1 MKATSREYT
10 LGKTLLNVRD
20 VEHRYADQ
28 VVLRDVNFEIR
39 DIVRPDCTTGQ
50 VVALLGPSGIGKSTL
65 FRILAGLQE
74 PTSGRVEVG
83 VNARRVEAGMVGV
96 VFQNY
101 QLFEHRTVL
110 GNLAVAARLSC
121 RSGKEAMQ
129 RSRQMLKR
137 FGLEQFASRYPVQI
151 SGGQRQRVAIAQQ
164 FVCSQHFLLMDE
176 PFSGLDPLAL
186 ESVCELITEVAN
198 LDELNTI
205 IVVTHNIE
213 AALQVADTV
222 LIMGRDRDAAGA
234 PILGARIQET
244 VDLISAGLAWR
255 KGINSAPEFV
265 EVERRIR
272 ERFRTL

>member
-1 MKATSREYT
+1 MKGREFT
-10 LGKTLLNVRD
+10 LGKTLLKVSGVD
-20 VEHRYADQ
+20 HRYADQ
-28 VVLRDVNFEIR
+28 IVLRDVSFEIR
-39 DIVRPDCTTGQ
+39 DIIRPDTTTGQ
-50 VVALLGPSGIGKSTL
+50 VVALLGPSGMGKSTL
-65 FRILAGLQE
+65 FRILAGLLE
-74 PTSGRVEVG
+74 PTSGNVEVG
-83 VNARRVEAGMVGV
+83 ADAKRVQAGMVGV

-101 QLFEHRTVL
+101 VLFEHRTVL
-110 GNLAVAARLSC
+110 GNLTVAARRTCGS
-121 RSGKEAMQ
+121 RRAAIE

-137 FGLEQFASRYPVQI
+137 FGLDQFARRYPVQL

-176 PFSGLDPLAL
+176 PFSGLDPLAI
-186 ESVCELITEVAN
+186 ESVSELITEVAN

-222 LIMGRDRDAAGA
+222 LIMGRDRDKAGNSV
-234 PILGARIQET
+234 PGARIQET

-255 KGINSAPEFV
+255 KGLNSTPEFV

>member
-1 MKATSREYT
+1 MKAASREYT
-10 LGKTLLNVRD
+10 LGKTLLKVSGVD
-20 VEHRYADQ
+20 HRYADS

-39 DIVRPDCTTGQ
+39 DIIRPDTTTGQ
-50 VVALLGPSGIGKSTL
+50 VVALLGPSGMGKSTL

-83 VNARRVEAGMVGV
+83 VDAKPVEAGMVGV

-101 QLFEHRTVL
+101 ELFEHRTVL
-110 GNLAVAARLSC
+110 GNLVVAARRSC
-121 RSGKEAMQ
+121 RSRSAAIE
-129 RSRQMLKR
+129 RSRQMLTR
-137 FGLEQFASRYPVQI
+137 FGLEQFGPRYPVQL

-222 LIMGRDRDAAGA
+222 LIMGRDRDLKGA
-234 PILGARIQET
+234 PVAGARIQES

-255 KGINSAPEFV
+255 KGLNSSPEFV

>member
-1 MKATSREYT
+1 M
-10 LGKTLLNVRD
+10 
-20 VEHRYADQ
+20 
-28 VVLRDVNFEIR
+28 
-39 DIVRPDCTTGQ
+39 
-50 VVALLGPSGIGKSTL
+50 GKSTL
-65 FRILAGLQE
+65 FRILAGLLE
-74 PTSGRVEVG
+74 PTSGDVEVG
-83 VNARRVEAGMVGV
+83 ADAKRVQAGMVGV

-101 QLFEHRTVL
+101 VLFEHRTVL
-110 GNLAVAARLSC
+110 GNLTVAARRTCGS
-121 RSGKEAMQ
+121 RRAAIE

-137 FGLEQFASRYPVQI
+137 FGLDQFARRYPVQL

-176 PFSGLDPLAL
+176 PFSGLDPLAI
-186 ESVCELITEVAN
+186 ESVSELITEVAN

-222 LIMGRDRDAAGA
+222 LIMGRDRDKAGNSV
-234 PILGARIQET
+234 PGARIQET

-255 KGINSAPEFV
+255 KGLNSTPEFV

>member
-1 MKATSREYT
+1 MKGREFT
-10 LGKTLLNVRD
+10 LGKTLLKVSSVD
-20 VEHRYADQ
+20 HRYADQ
-28 VVLRDVNFEIR
+28 LVLRDVSFEIR
-39 DIVRPDCTTGQ
+39 DIIRPDTTTGQ
-50 VVALLGPSGIGKSTL
+50 VVALLGPSGMGKSTL
-65 FRILAGLQE
+65 FRILAGLLE
-74 PTSGRVEVG
+74 PTSGSVEVG
-83 VNARRVEAGMVGV
+83 VDARRVQAGMVGV
-96 VFQNY
+96 VFQSY

-110 GNLAVAARLSC
+110 GNLAVAARRTCGS
-121 RSGKEAMQ
+121 RRAAID

-137 FGLEQFASRYPVQI
+137 FGLDQFAGRYPVQL

-176 PFSGLDPLAL
+176 PFSGLDPLAI
-186 ESVCELITEVAN
+186 ESVSELITEVAN

-222 LIMGRDRDAAGA
+222 LIMGRDRDKAGN
-234 PILGARIQET
+234 PVPGARIQET
-244 VDLISAGLAWR
+244 IDLISAGLAWR
-255 KGINSAPEFV
+255 KGLNSTPEFV

>member
-1 MKATSREYT
+1 MKSASREFS
-10 LGKTLLNVRD
+10 LGKTLLKVSGVN
-20 VEHRYADQ
+20 HRYADQ

-39 DIVRPDCTTGQ
+39 DVIRPDAITGQ
-50 VVALLGPSGIGKSTL
+50 VVALLGPSGMGKSTL

-74 PTSGRVEVG
+74 PTSGSVEVG
-83 VNARRVEAGMVGV
+83 VQLQPVEAGMVGV

-110 GNLAVAARLSC
+110 GNLVIAARHSC
-121 RSGKEAMQ
+121 RTRKAAID
-129 RSRQMLKR
+129 RSRQMLLR
-137 FGLEQFASRYPVQI
+137 FGLDPFADRYPVQL

-186 ESVCELITEVAN
+186 ESVSELITEVAN

-222 LIMGRDRDAAGA
+222 LIMGRDRDASGQ
-234 PILGARIQET
+234 PVSGARIQEKL
-244 VDLISAGLAWR
+244 DLISAGLAWR
-255 KGINSAPEFV
+255 KGLNSEPEFV
-265 EVERRIR
+265 EVERTIR